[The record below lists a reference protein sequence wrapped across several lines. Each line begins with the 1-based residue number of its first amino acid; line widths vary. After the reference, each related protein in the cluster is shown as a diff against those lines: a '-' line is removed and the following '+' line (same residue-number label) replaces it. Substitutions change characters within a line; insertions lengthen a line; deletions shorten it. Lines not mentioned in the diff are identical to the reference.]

1 MCGIAG
7 VISSNKKVSL
17 ETLKTMSDKIAH
29 RGPDGDGQWLNST
42 GSVGLSHRRL
52 AIIDLSDDGRQPMHY
67 AGERYT
73 IVFNGEIYNYVE
85 LKRNLIRK
93 GYEFKGSSDTEVLL
107 ALFDEKKEN
116 CLADLDGM
124 FAFAIWDEKEQ
135 RLFCARDRFG
145 EKPFYYSIQDGSL
158 YFASEMKALW
168 SANVPRSVNNRMLFN
183 YLANDNLTNPGD
195 LAETFFEG
203 IVKLPA
209 AHYFFVSP
217 SDVRPQPIGYWD
229 IDYRRVNREI
239 GEREAVEEF
248 RRLFETSVS
257 RRLRADV
264 PVGSSLSGG
273 LDSSLIVCTIDR
285 LNAEKQIRQSTFS
298 ARFPDYAKDEGKY
311 MQAVIERTNV
321 EPHFVF
327 PDDKGLFDD
336 LDRLFYHQE
345 EPFGTASIY
354 AQFCVMRLAKEN
366 DTIVLLDGQG
376 ADELLAGYHTYFAD
390 YFRQLKIENAELAK
404 TERESYRRLHQPNG
418 NGNSR
423 DSIKDWVV
431 KRFPA
436 PVVTQLRKAKQR
448 VQGNFLNR
456 DFYRELSDYSF
467 VPDNSQPASLAESL
481 YRSTVRGN
489 LEELLRYADRNS
501 MAHSREVRL
510 PFLNHDLAEFLFTLP
525 AHFKIRAGITKYIMR
540 RAFADRLPPEIANRQ
555 DKIGYEPPQQKWLA
569 SPAVVERVVG
579 ARDNLIRARIVKSD
593 SGGGKTL
600 PPDFDSRLAWKFLMT
615 DALTNGDL

>member
-7 VISSNKKVSL
+7 VVSSNKKIPL
-17 ETLKTMSDKIAH
+17 EMLRAMSDEIAH
-29 RGPDGDGQWLNST
+29 RGPDGDGQWLNAQ

-52 AIIDLSDDGRQPMHY
+52 AIIDLSDDGAQPMHY
-67 AGERYT
+67 ANERYT

-85 LKRNLIRK
+85 LKKDLIAK
-93 GYEFKGSSDTEVLL
+93 GYKFKGESDTEVLL
-107 ALFDEKKEN
+107 AKFDEGKEN

-124 FAFAIWDEKEQ
+124 FAFAVWDEKEQ

-145 EKPFYYSIQDGSL
+145 EKPFYYAMHDGAF

-168 SANVPRSVNNRMLFN
+168 AANVSRTVNNRMLFN
-183 YLANDNLTNPGD
+183 YLANDTLTNPTD
-195 LAETFFEG
+195 LTETFFEN

-209 AHYFFVSP
+209 ANYFFVAP
-217 SDVRPQPIGYWD
+217 SGIQPKPVRYWN
-229 IDYRRVNREI
+229 IDYRRVNDKISEP
-239 GEREAVEEF
+239 EAGEEF

-264 PVGSSLSGG
+264 SVGSSLSGG
-273 LDSSLIVCTIDR
+273 LDSSLIVCTIDC
-285 LNAEKQIRQSTFS
+285 LNHEKSIRQSTFS
-298 ARFPDYAKDEGKY
+298 ARFPDFAKDEGKY

-336 LDRLFYHQE
+336 FDRLFYHQE

-390 YFRQLKIENAELAK
+390 YFRQLKSENAKLAK
-404 TERESYRRLHQPNG
+404 TERESFRRLHQPNG
-418 NGNSR
+418 SGNSQT
-423 DSIKDWVV
+423 SVKNWVV
-431 KRFPA
+431 SRFPT
-436 PVVTQLRKAKQR
+436 PVIAQLRKAKQR

-456 DFYRELSDYSF
+456 DFYRELSGYSF
-467 VPDNSQPASLAESL
+467 VPANRQPASLAESL
-481 YRSTVRGN
+481 YRSTVQGN

-525 AHFKIRAGITKYIMR
+525 AHFKIRDGVTKYIMR
-540 RAFADRLPPEIANRQ
+540 RAFADRLPPEINNRL

-569 SPAVVERVVG
+569 SPAVVERVVN
-579 ARDNLIRARIVKSD
+579 AKENLIRARIVKSD
-593 SGGGKTL
+593 AANGKKL
-600 PPDFDSRLAWKFLMT
+600 SPDFDSRLAWKFLMT
-615 DALTNGDL
+615 DALTNV